1 MGKVRQKIASIIA
14 TVSVTGTLMASF
26 PVNTNAAIVN
36 ENNENRATNVKISL
50 EDAANYGKELAIE
63 KNASSYG
70 LADNVKEGAILHAWC
85 WSFNT
90 IKENLKD
97 IAEAGFTTVQ
107 TSPANQCLVG
117 DNGGMSIWSENGQGK
132 WEYHY
137 QPTDWKIGNY
147 QLGTRE
153 EFKSMCEEAD
163 KYGIK
168 IIVDVLPNHTTPQ
181 LDKVSQSLKD
191 AAGGQDK
198 LYHGEGFNSISQWE
212 NRYYCTNGA
221 VLGLPDVN
229 TENPGFQKYYLNYLN
244 DLIDCGVDGF
254 RYDTAKHIGL
264 PDDPQDEKTKQY
276 GWKNNFWPVAIG
288 NESVDGVSL
297 HNKDKMF
304 IYGEVLQSSGS
315 RDDAYGKI
323 INLTASGYGYTL
335 RGAIGS
341 KDFSTGRISDWGN
354 AAGASKLVTW
364 VESHDTY
371 CNNGESVWLSDW
383 DIRMCWAIIAARK
396 DGTPLFYSRPDGST
410 NNLGG
415 RWGNNKIGAKGNDQ
429 FKDPE
434 VAAVN
439 KFRNAMVGEG
449 ECLRNPNGDS
459 KILQIDRG
467 TKGTVI
473 INLGGATSI
482 DSETSM
488 ANGAYTDQV
497 SGRSFTVSNG
507 KISGQLDG
515 GKIAVI
521 YNVTTTRN
529 PRVLA
534 TPGSGSFKGD
544 SVTVT
549 LGLANATTGTYTTS
563 EGASGSFKDGDK
575 ITVGTSIAVG
585 EKVTVTLKANG
596 DDPEST
602 PANETFTYTKKDGS
616 VKKNTVYFTAPSG
629 WSTPTIYAYSGD
641 GATATQITGAWPG
654 TAMTSEGDGV
664 YSYTFDDSVSSCSI
678 IFASGSNQ
686 IPAPQQPGFS
696 YVGGKAYEYVSSWN
710 EVQVSQPTRKGTVTV
725 KYVDEDGNDLTSPI
739 TLTGNVG
746 DSYTTSKKTFSG
758 YTLSSTP
765 TNATGKYTASDIT
778 VTYKY
783 TKDEEPIEEGKV
795 IVKYIDEETNEEI
808 ASRTTLTGNVG
819 ESYEA
824 SAKEID
830 GYTLSFIPSNATGV
844 YKSSNITVT
853 YEYSKD
859 NEVVNPPVVS
869 SFTTDKKSPQVSGTQ
884 IKITAK
890 ATGNGT
896 LQYKFLIKDSSGN
909 WAVLRD
915 YGKSNTYTWKT
926 GKAGNKTIYV
936 DVKDSNGKVT
946 RASMSYTIKAEA
958 KPPVVSSFTA
968 DKKSP
973 QASGTQIKL
982 TAKATGNGTLQYKFL
997 IKDSSGNW
1005 AVLRDYGKSNTYT
1018 WKTGKAG
1025 NKTIYVDV
1033 KDSNGKVTRASM
1045 SYTIKAEAKPPVVSS
1060 FTADKKSPQASGT
1073 QIKLT
1078 AKATG
1083 NGTLQ
1088 YKFLIKDSSGNWAVL
1103 RDYGKSNTY
1112 TWKTGKAGNKT
1123 IYVDVKDSNGKV
1135 TRASMSYKVEE
1146 SLIQDSNAAISY
1158 TGTWKVATSTRHS
1171 GGTCKYVSSV
1181 ATATYKFTGTGIK
1194 LIAPKSSDKG
1204 IAKVTI
1210 DSKVYYVDLY
1220 SASAKDQSVAFSLS
1234 GLTSGTHT
1242 IKVEWTGLKNNS
1254 SKGTTITLD
1263 AFEIIK

>member
-449 ECLRNPNGDS
+449 ECLRNPNGS
-459 KILQIDRG
+459 SQILQIDRG

-507 KISGQLDG
+507 KISGQLDA

-521 YNVTTTRN
+521 YNAPTTRN

-686 IPAPQQPGFS
+686 IPASQQPGFS

-710 EVQVSQPTRKGTVTV
+710 EVQVEPTRKGTVTV

-765 TNATGKYTASDIT
+765 TNAIGKYTASNIT

-859 NEVVNPPVVS
+859 NEVVNPPVIS
-869 SFTTDKKSPQVSGTQ
+869 SFTADKKSPQVSGTQ
-884 IKITAK
+884 IKLTAK
-890 ATGNGT
+890 ATGNGA

-915 YGKSNTYTWKT
+915 YGKSNVYTWKT

-997 IKDSSGNW
+997 IKDAAGNW
-1005 AVLRDYGKSNTYT
+1005 SVLRDYGTSNTYT
-1018 WKTGKAG
+1018 WKAGKTG
-1025 NKTIYVDV
+1025 NKT
-1033 KDSNGKVTRASM
+1033 
-1045 SYTIKAEAKPPVVSS
+1045 
-1060 FTADKKSPQASGT
+1060 
-1073 QIKLT
+1073 L
-1078 AKATG
+1078 
-1083 NGTLQ
+1083 
-1088 YKFLIKDSSGNWAVL
+1088 
-1103 RDYGKSNTY
+1103 
-1112 TWKTGKAGNKT
+1112 
-1123 IYVDVKDSNGKV
+1123 YVDVKDSNGKV

>member
-449 ECLRNPNGDS
+449 ECLRNPNGS
-459 KILQIDRG
+459 SQILQIDRG

-507 KISGQLDG
+507 KISGQLDA

-521 YNVTTTRN
+521 YNAPTTRN

-686 IPAPQQPGFS
+686 IPASQQPGFS

-710 EVQVSQPTRKGTVTV
+710 EVQVEPTRKGTVTV

-765 TNATGKYTASDIT
+765 TNAIGKYTASNIT

-859 NEVVNPPVVS
+859 NEVVNPPVIS
-869 SFTTDKKSPQVSGTQ
+869 SFTADKKSPQVSGTQ
-884 IKITAK
+884 IKLTAK

-915 YGKSNTYTWKT
+915 YGKSNAYTWKT

-997 IKDSSGNW
+997 IKDAAGNW
-1005 AVLRDYGKSNTYT
+1005 SVLRDYGTSNTYT
-1018 WKTGKAG
+1018 WKAGKTG
-1025 NKTIYVDV
+1025 NKT
-1033 KDSNGKVTRASM
+1033 
-1045 SYTIKAEAKPPVVSS
+1045 
-1060 FTADKKSPQASGT
+1060 
-1073 QIKLT
+1073 L
-1078 AKATG
+1078 
-1083 NGTLQ
+1083 
-1088 YKFLIKDSSGNWAVL
+1088 
-1103 RDYGKSNTY
+1103 
-1112 TWKTGKAGNKT
+1112 
-1123 IYVDVKDSNGKV
+1123 YVDVKDSNGKV

-1171 GGTCKYVSSV
+1171 GGTCKYVSSA

>member
-449 ECLRNPNGDS
+449 ECLRNPNGS
-459 KILQIDRG
+459 SQILQIDRG

-497 SGRSFTVSNG
+497 SGRTFTVSNG
-507 KISGQLDG
+507 KISGQLDA

-521 YNVTTTRN
+521 YNAPTTRN

-686 IPAPQQPGFS
+686 IPASQQPGFS

-710 EVQVSQPTRKGTVTV
+710 EVQVEPTRKGTVTV

-765 TNATGKYTASDIT
+765 TNAIGKYTASNIT

-859 NEVVNPPVVS
+859 NEVVNPPVIS
-869 SFTTDKKSPQVSGTQ
+869 SFTADKKSPQVSGTQ
-884 IKITAK
+884 IKLTAT

-915 YGKSNTYTWKT
+915 YGKSNVYTWKT

-973 QASGTQIKL
+973 QVSGTQIKL

-997 IKDSSGNW
+997 IKDAAGNW
-1005 AVLRDYGKSNTYT
+1005 SVLRDYGTSNTYT
-1018 WKTGKAG
+1018 WTTKATG
-1025 NKTIYVDV
+1025 NKTLYVDV
-1033 KDSNGKVTRASM
+1033 KDSNGQVTRKSM
-1045 SYTIKAEAKPPVVSS
+1045 NYVVNANLVQD
-1060 FTADKKSPQASGT
+1060 T
-1073 QIKLT
+1073 
-1078 AKATG
+1078 
-1083 NGTLQ
+1083 
-1088 YKFLIKDSSGNWAVL
+1088 DS
-1103 RDYGKSNTY
+1103 K
-1112 TWKTGKAGNKT
+1112 
-1123 IYVDVKDSNGKV
+1123 
-1135 TRASMSYKVEE
+1135 
-1146 SLIQDSNAAISY
+1146 ISY
-1158 TGTWKVATSTRHS
+1158 TGTWKVATSTKHS
-1171 GGTCKYVSSV
+1171 GGTCKYASST

-1194 LIAPKSSDKG
+1194 LIASKSSDKG
-1204 IAKVTI
+1204 IAKVTV
-1210 DSKVYYVDLY
+1210 DSKVYYIDLY

>member
-449 ECLRNPNGDS
+449 ECLRNPNGS
-459 KILQIDRG
+459 SQILQIDRG

-488 ANGAYTDQV
+488 ANGTYTDQV
-497 SGRSFTVSNG
+497 SGRTFTVSNG

-521 YNVTTTRN
+521 YNAPTTRN

-686 IPAPQQPGFS
+686 IPASQQPGFS

-710 EVQVSQPTRKGTVTV
+710 EVQVEPTRKGTVTV

-765 TNATGKYTASDIT
+765 TNAIGKYTASNIT

-859 NEVVNPPVVS
+859 NEVVNPPVIS
-869 SFTTDKKSPQVSGTQ
+869 SFTADKKSPQVSGTQ
-884 IKITAK
+884 IKLTAK

-915 YGKSNTYTWKT
+915 YGKSNVYTWKT

-982 TAKATGNGTLQYKFL
+982 TAKATGTGTLQYKFL
-997 IKDSSGNW
+997 IKDAAGNW
-1005 AVLRDYGKSNTYT
+1005 SVLRDYGTSNTYT
-1018 WKTGKAG
+1018 WKAGKTG
-1025 NKTIYVDV
+1025 NKT
-1033 KDSNGKVTRASM
+1033 
-1045 SYTIKAEAKPPVVSS
+1045 
-1060 FTADKKSPQASGT
+1060 
-1073 QIKLT
+1073 L
-1078 AKATG
+1078 
-1083 NGTLQ
+1083 
-1088 YKFLIKDSSGNWAVL
+1088 
-1103 RDYGKSNTY
+1103 
-1112 TWKTGKAGNKT
+1112 
-1123 IYVDVKDSNGKV
+1123 YVDVKDSNGKV

>member
-449 ECLRNPNGDS
+449 ECLRNPNGS
-459 KILQIDRG
+459 SQILQIDRG

-507 KISGQLDG
+507 KISGQLDA

-521 YNVTTTRN
+521 YNAPTTRN

-686 IPAPQQPGFS
+686 IPASQQPGFS

-710 EVQVSQPTRKGTVTV
+710 EVQVEPTRKGTVTV

-765 TNATGKYTASDIT
+765 TNATGKYTASNIT

-869 SFTTDKKSPQVSGTQ
+869 SFTADKKSPQVSGTQ
-884 IKITAK
+884 IKLTAK
-890 ATGNGT
+890 ATGNGA

-915 YGKSNTYTWKT
+915 YGKSNVYTWKT

-973 QASGTQIKL
+973 QVSGTQIKL

-997 IKDSSGNW
+997 IKDAAGNW
-1005 AVLRDYGKSNTYT
+1005 SVLRDYGTSNTYT
-1018 WKTGKAG
+1018 WTTKATG
-1025 NKTIYVDV
+1025 NKTLYVDV
-1033 KDSNGKVTRASM
+1033 KDSNGQVTRKSM
-1045 SYTIKAEAKPPVVSS
+1045 NYVVNANLVQD
-1060 FTADKKSPQASGT
+1060 T
-1073 QIKLT
+1073 
-1078 AKATG
+1078 
-1083 NGTLQ
+1083 
-1088 YKFLIKDSSGNWAVL
+1088 DS
-1103 RDYGKSNTY
+1103 K
-1112 TWKTGKAGNKT
+1112 
-1123 IYVDVKDSNGKV
+1123 
-1135 TRASMSYKVEE
+1135 
-1146 SLIQDSNAAISY
+1146 ISY
-1158 TGTWKVATSTRHS
+1158 TGTWKVATSTKHS
-1171 GGTCKYVSSV
+1171 GGTCKYASST

-1194 LIAPKSSDKG
+1194 LIASKSSDKG
-1204 IAKVTI
+1204 IAKVTV
-1210 DSKVYYVDLY
+1210 DSKVYYIDLY
-1220 SASAKDQSVAFSLS
+1220 SASAKEQSVAFSLS

-1254 SKGTTITLD
+1254 SKGNAITLD
-1263 AFEIIK
+1263 AFEIN

>member
-449 ECLRNPNGDS
+449 ECLRNPNGS
-459 KILQIDRG
+459 SQILQIDRG

-507 KISGQLDG
+507 KISGQLDA

-521 YNVTTTRN
+521 YNAPTTRN

-686 IPAPQQPGFS
+686 IPASQQPGFS

-710 EVQVSQPTRKGTVTV
+710 EVQVEPTRKGTVTV

-765 TNATGKYTASDIT
+765 TNAIGKYTASNIT

-859 NEVVNPPVVS
+859 NEVVNPPV
-869 SFTTDKKSPQVSGTQ
+869 
-884 IKITAK
+884 I
-890 ATGNGT
+890 
-896 LQYKFLIKDSSGN
+896 
-909 WAVLRD
+909 
-915 YGKSNTYTWKT
+915 
-926 GKAGNKTIYV
+926 
-936 DVKDSNGKVT
+936 
-946 RASMSYTIKAEA
+946 
-958 KPPVVSSFTA
+958 SSFTA

-973 QASGTQIKL
+973 QVSGTQIKL

-997 IKDSSGNW
+997 IKDAAGNW
-1005 AVLRDYGKSNTYT
+1005 SVLRDYGTSNTYT
-1018 WKTGKAG
+1018 WKAGKTG
-1025 NKTIYVDV
+1025 NKT
-1033 KDSNGKVTRASM
+1033 
-1045 SYTIKAEAKPPVVSS
+1045 
-1060 FTADKKSPQASGT
+1060 
-1073 QIKLT
+1073 L
-1078 AKATG
+1078 
-1083 NGTLQ
+1083 
-1088 YKFLIKDSSGNWAVL
+1088 
-1103 RDYGKSNTY
+1103 
-1112 TWKTGKAGNKT
+1112 
-1123 IYVDVKDSNGKV
+1123 YVDVKDSNGKV

-1254 SKGTTITLD
+1254 SKGNAITLD
-1263 AFEIIK
+1263 AFEIN

>member
-449 ECLRNPNGDS
+449 ECLRNPNGS
-459 KILQIDRG
+459 SQILQIDRG

-507 KISGQLDG
+507 KISGQLDA

-521 YNVTTTRN
+521 YNAPTTRN

-710 EVQVSQPTRKGTVTV
+710 EVQVPEPTRKGTVTV

-765 TNATGKYTASDIT
+765 TNATGKYTASNIT

-869 SFTTDKKSPQVSGTQ
+869 SCTEDKNEAQVS
-884 IKITAK
+884 
-890 ATGNGT
+890 
-896 LQYKFLIKDSSGN
+896 
-909 WAVLRD
+909 
-915 YGKSNTYTWKT
+915 
-926 GKAGNKTIYV
+926 
-936 DVKDSNGKVT
+936 
-946 RASMSYTIKAEA
+946 
-958 KPPVVSSFTA
+958 
-968 DKKSP
+968 
-973 QASGTQIKL
+973 
-982 TAKATGNGTLQYKFL
+982 
-997 IKDSSGNW
+997 
-1005 AVLRDYGKSNTYT
+1005 
-1018 WKTGKAG
+1018 
-1025 NKTIYVDV
+1025 
-1033 KDSNGKVTRASM
+1033 
-1045 SYTIKAEAKPPVVSS
+1045 
-1060 FTADKKSPQASGT
+1060 
-1073 QIKLT
+1073 
-1078 AKATG
+1078 
-1083 NGTLQ
+1083 
-1088 YKFLIKDSSGNWAVL
+1088 
-1103 RDYGKSNTY
+1103 
-1112 TWKTGKAGNKT
+1112 
-1123 IYVDVKDSNGKV
+1123 
-1135 TRASMSYKVEE
+1135 
-1146 SLIQDSNAAISY
+1146 
-1158 TGTWKVATSTRHS
+1158 
-1171 GGTCKYVSSV
+1171 
-1181 ATATYKFTGTGIK
+1181 
-1194 LIAPKSSDKG
+1194 
-1204 IAKVTI
+1204 
-1210 DSKVYYVDLY
+1210 
-1220 SASAKDQSVAFSLS
+1220 
-1234 GLTSGTHT
+1234 
-1242 IKVEWTGLKNNS
+1242 
-1254 SKGTTITLD
+1254 
-1263 AFEIIK
+1263 

>member
-449 ECLRNPNGDS
+449 ECLRNPNGS
-459 KILQIDRG
+459 SQILQIDRG

-488 ANGAYTDQV
+488 ANGTYTDQV
-497 SGRSFTVSNG
+497 SGRTFTVSNG

-521 YNVTTTRN
+521 YNAPTTRN

-686 IPAPQQPGFS
+686 IPASQQPGFS

-710 EVQVSQPTRKGTVTV
+710 EVQVEPTRKGTVTV

-765 TNATGKYTASDIT
+765 TNAIGKYTASNIT

-859 NEVVNPPVVS
+859 NEVVNPPVIS
-869 SFTTDKKSPQVSGTQ
+869 SFTADKKSPQVSGTQ
-884 IKITAK
+884 IKLTAK

-915 YGKSNTYTWKT
+915 YGKSNAYTWKT

-982 TAKATGNGTLQYKFL
+982 TAKATGTGTLQYKFL
-997 IKDSSGNW
+997 IKDAAGNW
-1005 AVLRDYGKSNTYT
+1005 SVLRDYGTSNTYT
-1018 WKTGKAG
+1018 WKAGKTG
-1025 NKTIYVDV
+1025 NKT
-1033 KDSNGKVTRASM
+1033 
-1045 SYTIKAEAKPPVVSS
+1045 
-1060 FTADKKSPQASGT
+1060 
-1073 QIKLT
+1073 L
-1078 AKATG
+1078 
-1083 NGTLQ
+1083 
-1088 YKFLIKDSSGNWAVL
+1088 
-1103 RDYGKSNTY
+1103 
-1112 TWKTGKAGNKT
+1112 
-1123 IYVDVKDSNGKV
+1123 YVDVKDSNGKV

>member
-449 ECLRNPNGDS
+449 ECLRNPNGS
-459 KILQIDRG
+459 SQILQIDRG

-497 SGRSFTVSNG
+497 SGRTFTVSNG
-507 KISGQLDG
+507 KISGQLDA

-521 YNVTTTRN
+521 YNAPTTRN

-686 IPAPQQPGFS
+686 IPASQQPGFS

-710 EVQVSQPTRKGTVTV
+710 EVQVEPTRKGTVTV

-765 TNATGKYTASDIT
+765 TNAIGKYTASNIT

-859 NEVVNPPVVS
+859 NEVVNPPVIS
-869 SFTTDKKSPQVSGTQ
+869 SFTADKKSPQVSGTQ
-884 IKITAK
+884 IKLTAK
-890 ATGNGT
+890 ATGNGA

-915 YGKSNTYTWKT
+915 YGKSNVYTWKT

-973 QASGTQIKL
+973 QVSGTQIKL

-997 IKDSSGNW
+997 IKDAAGNW
-1005 AVLRDYGKSNTYT
+1005 SVLRDYGTSNTYT
-1018 WKTGKAG
+1018 WKAGKTG
-1025 NKTIYVDV
+1025 NKT
-1033 KDSNGKVTRASM
+1033 
-1045 SYTIKAEAKPPVVSS
+1045 
-1060 FTADKKSPQASGT
+1060 
-1073 QIKLT
+1073 L
-1078 AKATG
+1078 
-1083 NGTLQ
+1083 
-1088 YKFLIKDSSGNWAVL
+1088 
-1103 RDYGKSNTY
+1103 
-1112 TWKTGKAGNKT
+1112 
-1123 IYVDVKDSNGKV
+1123 YVDVKDSNGKV

-1158 TGTWKVATSTRHS
+1158 TGTWKVATSTKHS
-1171 GGTCKYVSSV
+1171 GGTCKYVSSA

-1254 SKGTTITLD
+1254 SKGNAITLD
-1263 AFEIIK
+1263 AFEIN

>member
-449 ECLRNPNGDS
+449 ECLRNPNGS
-459 KILQIDRG
+459 SQILQIDRG

-497 SGRSFTVSNG
+497 SGRTFTVSNG
-507 KISGQLDG
+507 KISGQLDA

-521 YNVTTTRN
+521 YNAPTTRN

-602 PANETFTYTKKDGS
+602 PAHETFTYTKKDGS

-686 IPAPQQPGFS
+686 IPASQQPGFS

-710 EVQVSQPTRKGTVTV
+710 EVQVEPTRKGTVTV

-765 TNATGKYTASDIT
+765 TNAIGKYTASNIT

-859 NEVVNPPVVS
+859 NEVVNPPVIS
-869 SFTTDKKSPQVSGTQ
+869 SFTADKKSPQVSGTQ
-884 IKITAK
+884 IKLTAK
-890 ATGNGT
+890 ATGNGA

-915 YGKSNTYTWKT
+915 YGKSNAYTWKT

-973 QASGTQIKL
+973 QVSGTQIKL

-997 IKDSSGNW
+997 IKDAAGNW
-1005 AVLRDYGKSNTYT
+1005 SVLRDYGTSNTYT
-1018 WKTGKAG
+1018 WKAGKTG
-1025 NKTIYVDV
+1025 NKT
-1033 KDSNGKVTRASM
+1033 
-1045 SYTIKAEAKPPVVSS
+1045 
-1060 FTADKKSPQASGT
+1060 
-1073 QIKLT
+1073 L
-1078 AKATG
+1078 
-1083 NGTLQ
+1083 
-1088 YKFLIKDSSGNWAVL
+1088 
-1103 RDYGKSNTY
+1103 
-1112 TWKTGKAGNKT
+1112 
-1123 IYVDVKDSNGKV
+1123 YVDVKDSNGKV

-1158 TGTWKVATSTRHS
+1158 TGTWKVATSTKHS
-1171 GGTCKYVSSV
+1171 GGTCKYVSSA

>member
-439 KFRNAMVGEG
+439 KFRNAMVGED

-507 KISGQLDG
+507 KISGQLDA

-521 YNVTTTRN
+521 YNAPTTRN

-664 YSYTFDDSVSSCSI
+664 YSYTFDDSVSYCSI

-765 TNATGKYTASDIT
+765 TNATGKYTASNIT

-795 IVKYIDEETNEEI
+795 IVKYIDTDGNTLETV
-808 ASRTTLTGNVG
+808 TLTGNVG
-819 ESYEA
+819 DSYATEEKTFNGYEIVSIPSNA
-824 SAKEID
+824 NGKFKTTTTTVTYEYEKTSAVENGTVIVRYIDEETNKEIASSITLTGKVGEKYTTSSKNIE
-830 GYTLSFIPSNATGV
+830 GYTLSFVPN
-844 YKSSNITVT
+844 N
-853 YEYSKD
+853 
-859 NEVVNPPVVS
+859 
-869 SFTTDKKSPQVSGTQ
+869 VSGTYKSTTT
-884 IKITAK
+884 IVTYSYLKK
-890 ATGNGT
+890 AP
-896 LQYKFLIKDSSGN
+896 
-909 WAVLRD
+909 V
-915 YGKSNTYTWKT
+915 SNLS
-926 GKAGNKTIYV
+926 I
-936 DVKDSNGKVT
+936 
-946 RASMSYTIKAEA
+946 
-958 KPPVVSSFTA
+958 SSFTA
-968 DKKSP
+968 NKTSP
-973 QASGTQIKL
+973 QAVKTAVTFTTKVSGT
-982 TAKATGNGTLQYKFL
+982 TGTVQYKYYRYL
-997 IKDSSGNW
+997 NGNYATIKDWSNSSSIKI
-1005 AVLRDYGKSNTYT
+1005 APSTAGKYDV
-1018 WKTGKAG
+1018 
-1025 NKTIYVDV
+1025 YVAV
-1033 KDSNGKVTRASM
+1033 KDGSGKTVRKNIAFEFKNQANLA
-1045 SYTIKAEAKPPVVSS
+1045 ISS
-1060 FTADKKSPQASGT
+1060 FTANKISPQAVKTAVTFTTKVSGT
-1073 QIKLT
+1073 
-1078 AKATG
+1078 TG
-1083 NGTLQ
+1083 TVQ
-1088 YKFLIKDSSGNWAVL
+1088 YKYYRYLNGNYATIKDWSNSSSIAIAPSTAGKYDVYVAVK
-1103 RDYGKSNTY
+1103 DGSGKTVRKNIAFEFKNQANLAISSFT
-1112 TWKTGKAGNKT
+1112 ANKT
-1123 IYVDVKDSNGKV
+1123 SPQVVKTAVTFTTKVSGTTGTVQYKYYRYLNGNYATIKDWSNSGSIKIAPSTAGKYDIYVAVKDGSGKTV
-1135 TRASMSYKVEE
+1135 RKNIT
-1146 SLIQDSNAAISY
+1146 
-1158 TGTWKVATSTRHS
+1158 
-1171 GGTCKYVSSV
+1171 
-1181 ATATYKFTGTGIK
+1181 FTFK
-1194 LIAPKSSDKG
+1194 
-1204 IAKVTI
+1204 
-1210 DSKVYYVDLY
+1210 
-1220 SASAKDQSVAFSLS
+1220 
-1234 GLTSGTHT
+1234 
-1242 IKVEWTGLKNNS
+1242 
-1254 SKGTTITLD
+1254 
-1263 AFEIIK
+1263 

>member
-1 MGKVRQKIASIIA
+1 MSKAKQRIASII
-14 TVSVTGTLMASF
+14 TTISVTGTLMASF
-26 PVNTNAAIVN
+26 PFTTSAAIVN
-36 ENNENRATNVKISL
+36 ENNDNKATNVDISL
-50 EDAANYGKELAIE
+50 EDAANYAKDVAIE
-63 KNASSYG
+63 KNAADYG
-70 LADNVKEGAILHAWC
+70 LCDNVKQGAILHAWC

-90 IKENLKD
+90 IKENLHD

-117 DNGGMSIWSENGQGK
+117 ENGGMSIWSENGQGK

-153 EFKSMCEEAD
+153 EFKAMCEEAD

-181 LDKVSQSLKD
+181 LGAVSQSLKD

-264 PDDPQDEKTKQY
+264 PDDPQDSKTKQY
-276 GWKNNFWPVAIG
+276 GWRNNFWPVAIG

-315 RDDAYGKI
+315 RDGAYGQI

-341 KDFSTGRISDWGN
+341 KDFSTGRIINWGN

-371 CNNGESVWLSDW
+371 CNAGESVWLSDW
-383 DIRMCWAIIAARK
+383 DIKMCWAIIAARK
-396 DGTPLFYSRPDGST
+396 DGTPLFYSRPAGST

-415 RWGNNKIGAKGNDQ
+415 RWGNNRIGAKGTDL

-439 KFRNAMVGEG
+439 KFRNAMVGES
-449 ECLRNPNGDS
+449 EYLRNPNGS
-459 KILQIDRG
+459 GSILQIDRG
-467 TKGTVI
+467 KKGTVI
-473 INLGGATSI
+473 INLGGSTSI
-482 DSETSM
+482 NSETTM
-488 ANGAYTDQV
+488 ADGTYTDQV
-497 SGRSFTVSNG
+497 SGRTFKVSGG

-521 YNVTTTRN
+521 YDAKTTKN
-529 PRVLA
+529 PKVSV
-534 TPGSGSFKGD
+534 TPGSGTFKGE
-544 SVTVT
+544 SVTLT
-549 LGLANATTGTYTTS
+549 LGLSNATSGTYTTS
-563 EGASGSFKDGDK
+563 EGDSGSFKDGDK
-575 ITVGTSIAVG
+575 ITVGSSISVG

-616 VKKNTVYFTAPSG
+616 VKKNTVYFTLPSG
-629 WSTPTIYAYSGD
+629 WSSPTIYAYTGD
-641 GATATQITGAWPG
+641 GTTAKKLTGEWPG

-664 YSYTFDDSVSSCSI
+664 YSYTFPDSVSSCKVM
-678 IFASGSNQ
+678 FASGSNQ
-686 IPAPQQPGFS
+686 IPASQQPGFS
-696 YVGGKAYEYVSSWN
+696 YVGGKAYEYVSSWV
-710 EVQVSQPTRKGTVTV
+710 EVPVTDTPVEKGTVTV
-725 KYVDEDGNDLTSPI
+725 KYVDENGNDLTSPI

-765 TNATGKYTASDIT
+765 ANASGKYTKSGIT

-783 TKDEEPIEEGKV
+783 TKNEEPPVEQGTV
-795 IVKYIDEETNEEI
+795 IVKYIDEQTNEEI
-808 ASRTTLTGNVG
+808 ASRTTLTGKVG

-824 SAKEID
+824 SSKEIN

-853 YEYSKD
+853 YEYTKN
-859 NEVVNPPVVS
+859 NEDVKAPVIS
-869 SFTTDKKSPQVSGTQ
+869 SFTANKQSPQVSGTQ
-884 IKITAK
+884 VTLTAK
-890 ATGNGT
+890 ATGTGTLQYKFLVKDASGNWAVLRNYGTSNTYTWTTKATGNKTLYVDVKDSNGQVTRTSMSYKVNEVAKAPVVSSFTADKQSPQVSGTQVKLTAKATGTGT
-896 LQYKFLIKDSSGN
+896 LQYKFLIKDASGN
-909 WAVLRD
+909 WAVLRN
-915 YGKSNTYTWKT
+915 YGTSNTYTWT
-926 GKAGNKTIYV
+926 TKATGNKTLYV

-946 RASMSYTIKAEA
+946 RKSMSY
-958 KPPVVSSFTA
+958 VV
-968 DKKSP
+968 
-973 QASGTQIKL
+973 
-982 TAKATGNGTLQYKFL
+982 N
-997 IKDSSGNW
+997 
-1005 AVLRDYGKSNTYT
+1005 SNL
-1018 WKTGKAG
+1018 
-1025 NKTIYVDV
+1025 V
-1033 KDSNGKVTRASM
+1033 
-1045 SYTIKAEAKPPVVSS
+1045 
-1060 FTADKKSPQASGT
+1060 
-1073 QIKLT
+1073 
-1078 AKATG
+1078 
-1083 NGTLQ
+1083 
-1088 YKFLIKDSSGNWAVL
+1088 
-1103 RDYGKSNTY
+1103 
-1112 TWKTGKAGNKT
+1112 
-1123 IYVDVKDSNGKV
+1123 
-1135 TRASMSYKVEE
+1135 
-1146 SLIQDSNAAISY
+1146 QDSNSAISY

-1171 GGTCKYVSSV
+1171 GGTCKYASST
-1181 ATATYKFTGTGIK
+1181 AAATYKFTGTGIK
-1194 LIAPKSSDKG
+1194 LIAPKASDRG
-1204 IAKVTI
+1204 IAKVTV

-1220 SASAKDQSVAFSLS
+1220 SASAKDQSVVFSLS

-1242 IKVEWTGLKNNS
+1242 IKVEWTGLKNS
-1254 SKGTTITLD
+1254 SSTKTTITLD
-1263 AFEIIK
+1263 AFEIVK

>member
-449 ECLRNPNGDS
+449 ECLRNPNGS
-459 KILQIDRG
+459 SQILQIDRG
-467 TKGTVI
+467 AKGTVI

-507 KISGQLDG
+507 KISGQLDA

-521 YNVTTTRN
+521 YNAPTTRN

-686 IPAPQQPGFS
+686 IPASQQPGFS

-710 EVQVSQPTRKGTVTV
+710 EVQVEPTRKGTVTV

-765 TNATGKYTASDIT
+765 TNATGKYTASNIT

-869 SFTTDKKSPQVSGTQ
+869 SFTADKKSPQVSGTQ
-884 IKITAK
+884 IKLTAK
-890 ATGNGT
+890 ATGNGA

-915 YGKSNTYTWKT
+915 YGKSNVYTWKT

-973 QASGTQIKL
+973 QVSGTQIKL

-997 IKDSSGNW
+997 IKDAAGNW
-1005 AVLRDYGKSNTYT
+1005 SVLRDYGTSNTYT
-1018 WKTGKAG
+1018 WKAGKTG
-1025 NKTIYVDV
+1025 NKT
-1033 KDSNGKVTRASM
+1033 
-1045 SYTIKAEAKPPVVSS
+1045 
-1060 FTADKKSPQASGT
+1060 
-1073 QIKLT
+1073 L
-1078 AKATG
+1078 
-1083 NGTLQ
+1083 
-1088 YKFLIKDSSGNWAVL
+1088 
-1103 RDYGKSNTY
+1103 
-1112 TWKTGKAGNKT
+1112 
-1123 IYVDVKDSNGKV
+1123 YVDVKDSNGKV

-1171 GGTCKYVSSV
+1171 GGTCKYVSSA

>member
-449 ECLRNPNGDS
+449 ECLRNPNGS
-459 KILQIDRG
+459 SQILQIDRG

-507 KISGQLDG
+507 KISGQLDA

-521 YNVTTTRN
+521 YNAPTTRN

-686 IPAPQQPGFS
+686 IPASQQPGFS

-710 EVQVSQPTRKGTVTV
+710 EVQVEPTRKGTVTV

-765 TNATGKYTASDIT
+765 TNAIGKYTASNIT

-859 NEVVNPPVVS
+859 NEVVNPPVIS
-869 SFTTDKKSPQVSGTQ
+869 SFTADKKSPQVSGTQ
-884 IKITAK
+884 IKLTAK
-890 ATGNGT
+890 ATGNGA

-915 YGKSNTYTWKT
+915 YGKSNVYTWKT

-997 IKDSSGNW
+997 IKDAAGNW
-1005 AVLRDYGKSNTYT
+1005 SVLRDYGTSNTYT
-1018 WKTGKAG
+1018 WKAGKTG
-1025 NKTIYVDV
+1025 NKTLYVDV
-1033 KDSNGKVTRASM
+1033 KDR
-1045 SYTIKAEAKPPVVSS
+1045 
-1060 FTADKKSPQASGT
+1060 
-1073 QIKLT
+1073 
-1078 AKATG
+1078 
-1083 NGTLQ
+1083 
-1088 YKFLIKDSSGNWAVL
+1088 
-1103 RDYGKSNTY
+1103 
-1112 TWKTGKAGNKT
+1112 
-1123 IYVDVKDSNGKV
+1123 NGKV

-1171 GGTCKYVSSV
+1171 GGTCKYVSSA

>member
-14 TVSVTGTLMASF
+14 TISVTGTLMASF
-26 PVNTNAAIVN
+26 PVNTNAATVN

-482 DSETSM
+482 NTETSM
-488 ANGAYTDQV
+488 ANGTYTDQV

-507 KISGQLDG
+507 KISGQLDA

-521 YNVTTTRN
+521 YNAPTTRN
-529 PRVLA
+529 PKVSA

-544 SVTVT
+544 SVTLT
-549 LGLANATTGTYTTS
+549 LGLTNATTGTYTTS

-575 ITVGTSIAVG
+575 ITVGSSIAVG

-884 IKITAK
+884 IK
-890 ATGNGT
+890 
-896 LQYKFLIKDSSGN
+896 
-909 WAVLRD
+909 
-915 YGKSNTYTWKT
+915 
-926 GKAGNKTIYV
+926 
-936 DVKDSNGKVT
+936 
-946 RASMSYTIKAEA
+946 
-958 KPPVVSSFTA
+958 
-968 DKKSP
+968 
-973 QASGTQIKL
+973 L

-1088 YKFLIKDSSGNWAVL
+1088 YKFLIKDAAGNWAVL

-1123 IYVDVKDSNGKV
+1123 LYVDVKDSNGKV

-1171 GGTCKYVSSV
+1171 GGTCKYVSSA

-1204 IAKVTI
+1204 IAKVTV
-1210 DSKVYYVDLY
+1210 DSRVYYVDLY

>member
-449 ECLRNPNGDS
+449 ECLRNPNGS
-459 KILQIDRG
+459 SQILQIDRG

-507 KISGQLDG
+507 KISGQLDA

-521 YNVTTTRN
+521 YNAPTTRN

-686 IPAPQQPGFS
+686 IPASQQPGFS

-710 EVQVSQPTRKGTVTV
+710 EVQVEPTRKGTVTV

-765 TNATGKYTASDIT
+765 TNAIGKYTASNIT

-859 NEVVNPPVVS
+859 NEVVNPPVIS
-869 SFTTDKKSPQVSGTQ
+869 SFTADKKAPQVSGTQ
-884 IKITAK
+884 IKLTAK

-915 YGKSNTYTWKT
+915 YGKSNAYTWKT

-982 TAKATGNGTLQYKFL
+982 TAKATGTGTLQYKFL
-997 IKDSSGNW
+997 IKDAAGNW
-1005 AVLRDYGKSNTYT
+1005 SVLRDYGTSNTYT
-1018 WKTGKAG
+1018 WKAGKTG
-1025 NKTIYVDV
+1025 NKT
-1033 KDSNGKVTRASM
+1033 
-1045 SYTIKAEAKPPVVSS
+1045 
-1060 FTADKKSPQASGT
+1060 
-1073 QIKLT
+1073 L
-1078 AKATG
+1078 
-1083 NGTLQ
+1083 
-1088 YKFLIKDSSGNWAVL
+1088 
-1103 RDYGKSNTY
+1103 
-1112 TWKTGKAGNKT
+1112 
-1123 IYVDVKDSNGKV
+1123 YVDVKDSNGKV

>member
-449 ECLRNPNGDS
+449 ECLRNPNGS
-459 KILQIDRG
+459 SQILQIDRG

-507 KISGQLDG
+507 KISGQLDA

-521 YNVTTTRN
+521 YNAPTTRN

-686 IPAPQQPGFS
+686 IPASQQPGFS

-710 EVQVSQPTRKGTVTV
+710 EVQVEPTRKGTVTV

-765 TNATGKYTASDIT
+765 TNAIGKYTASNIT

-859 NEVVNPPVVS
+859 NEVVNPPVIS
-869 SFTTDKKSPQVSGTQ
+869 SFTADKKSPQVSGTQ
-884 IKITAK
+884 IKLTAK

-915 YGKSNTYTWKT
+915 YGKSNVYTWKT

-982 TAKATGNGTLQYKFL
+982 TAKATGTGTLQYKFL
-997 IKDSSGNW
+997 IKDAAGNW
-1005 AVLRDYGKSNTYT
+1005 SVLRDYGTSNTYT
-1018 WKTGKAG
+1018 WKAGKTG
-1025 NKTIYVDV
+1025 NKT
-1033 KDSNGKVTRASM
+1033 
-1045 SYTIKAEAKPPVVSS
+1045 
-1060 FTADKKSPQASGT
+1060 
-1073 QIKLT
+1073 L
-1078 AKATG
+1078 
-1083 NGTLQ
+1083 
-1088 YKFLIKDSSGNWAVL
+1088 
-1103 RDYGKSNTY
+1103 
-1112 TWKTGKAGNKT
+1112 
-1123 IYVDVKDSNGKV
+1123 YVDVKDSNGKV

>member
-449 ECLRNPNGDS
+449 ECLRNPNGS
-459 KILQIDRG
+459 SQILQIDRG

-507 KISGQLDG
+507 KISGQLDA

-521 YNVTTTRN
+521 YNAPTTRN

-686 IPAPQQPGFS
+686 IPASQQPGFS

-710 EVQVSQPTRKGTVTV
+710 EVQVEPTRKGTVTV

-765 TNATGKYTASDIT
+765 TNAIGKYTASNIT

-859 NEVVNPPVVS
+859 NEVVNPPVIS
-869 SFTTDKKSPQVSGTQ
+869 SFTADKKSPQVSGTQ
-884 IKITAK
+884 IKLTAK

-915 YGKSNTYTWKT
+915 YGKSNVYTWKT

-997 IKDSSGNW
+997 IKDAAGNW
-1005 AVLRDYGKSNTYT
+1005 SVLRDYGTSNTYT
-1018 WKTGKAG
+1018 WKAGKTG
-1025 NKTIYVDV
+1025 NKT
-1033 KDSNGKVTRASM
+1033 
-1045 SYTIKAEAKPPVVSS
+1045 
-1060 FTADKKSPQASGT
+1060 
-1073 QIKLT
+1073 L
-1078 AKATG
+1078 
-1083 NGTLQ
+1083 
-1088 YKFLIKDSSGNWAVL
+1088 
-1103 RDYGKSNTY
+1103 
-1112 TWKTGKAGNKT
+1112 
-1123 IYVDVKDSNGKV
+1123 YVDVKDSNGKV

>member
-449 ECLRNPNGDS
+449 ECLRNPNGS
-459 KILQIDRG
+459 SQILQIDRG

-507 KISGQLDG
+507 KISGQLDA

-521 YNVTTTRN
+521 YNAPTTRN

-686 IPAPQQPGFS
+686 IPASQQPGFS

-710 EVQVSQPTRKGTVTV
+710 EVQVEPTRKGTVTV

-765 TNATGKYTASDIT
+765 TNAIGKYTASNIT

-859 NEVVNPPVVS
+859 NEVVNPPVIS
-869 SFTTDKKSPQVSGTQ
+869 SFTADKKSPQVSGTQ
-884 IKITAK
+884 IKLTAK

-915 YGKSNTYTWKT
+915 YGKSNAYTWKT

-982 TAKATGNGTLQYKFL
+982 TAKATGTGTLQYKFL
-997 IKDSSGNW
+997 IKDAAGNW
-1005 AVLRDYGKSNTYT
+1005 SVLRDYGTSNTYT
-1018 WKTGKAG
+1018 WKAGKTG
-1025 NKTIYVDV
+1025 NKT
-1033 KDSNGKVTRASM
+1033 
-1045 SYTIKAEAKPPVVSS
+1045 
-1060 FTADKKSPQASGT
+1060 
-1073 QIKLT
+1073 L
-1078 AKATG
+1078 
-1083 NGTLQ
+1083 
-1088 YKFLIKDSSGNWAVL
+1088 
-1103 RDYGKSNTY
+1103 
-1112 TWKTGKAGNKT
+1112 
-1123 IYVDVKDSNGKV
+1123 YVDVKDSNGKV

>member
-449 ECLRNPNGDS
+449 ECLRNPNGS
-459 KILQIDRG
+459 SQILQIDRG

-497 SGRSFTVSNG
+497 SGRTFTVSNG
-507 KISGQLDG
+507 KISGQLDA

-521 YNVTTTRN
+521 YNAPTTRN

-686 IPAPQQPGFS
+686 IPASQQPGFS

-710 EVQVSQPTRKGTVTV
+710 EVQVEPTRKGTVTV

-765 TNATGKYTASDIT
+765 TNAIGKYTASNIT

-859 NEVVNPPVVS
+859 NEVVNPPV
-869 SFTTDKKSPQVSGTQ
+869 
-884 IKITAK
+884 I
-890 ATGNGT
+890 
-896 LQYKFLIKDSSGN
+896 
-909 WAVLRD
+909 
-915 YGKSNTYTWKT
+915 
-926 GKAGNKTIYV
+926 
-936 DVKDSNGKVT
+936 
-946 RASMSYTIKAEA
+946 
-958 KPPVVSSFTA
+958 SSFTA

-973 QASGTQIKL
+973 QVSGTQIKL

-1005 AVLRDYGKSNTYT
+1005 AVLRDYGKSN
-1018 WKTGKAG
+1018 A
-1025 NKTIYVDV
+1025 
-1033 KDSNGKVTRASM
+1033 
-1045 SYTIKAEAKPPVVSS
+1045 
-1060 FTADKKSPQASGT
+1060 
-1073 QIKLT
+1073 
-1078 AKATG
+1078 
-1083 NGTLQ
+1083 
-1088 YKFLIKDSSGNWAVL
+1088 
-1103 RDYGKSNTY
+1103 Y

-1158 TGTWKVATSTRHS
+1158 TGTWKVATSTKHS
-1171 GGTCKYVSSV
+1171 GGTCKYVSSA

>member
-449 ECLRNPNGDS
+449 ECLRNPNGS
-459 KILQIDRG
+459 SQILQIDRG

-507 KISGQLDG
+507 KISGQLDA

-521 YNVTTTRN
+521 YNAPTTRN

-686 IPAPQQPGFS
+686 IPASQQPGFS

-710 EVQVSQPTRKGTVTV
+710 EVQVEPTRKGTVTV

-765 TNATGKYTASDIT
+765 TNATGKYTASNIT

-869 SFTTDKKSPQVSGTQ
+869 SFTADKKSPQVSGTQ
-884 IKITAK
+884 IKLTAK
-890 ATGNGT
+890 ATGNGA

-915 YGKSNTYTWKT
+915 YGKSNVYTWKT

-973 QASGTQIKL
+973 QVSGTQIKL

-997 IKDSSGNW
+997 IKDAAGNW
-1005 AVLRDYGKSNTYT
+1005 SVLRDYGTSNTYT
-1018 WKTGKAG
+1018 WKAGKTG
-1025 NKTIYVDV
+1025 NKT
-1033 KDSNGKVTRASM
+1033 
-1045 SYTIKAEAKPPVVSS
+1045 
-1060 FTADKKSPQASGT
+1060 
-1073 QIKLT
+1073 L
-1078 AKATG
+1078 
-1083 NGTLQ
+1083 
-1088 YKFLIKDSSGNWAVL
+1088 
-1103 RDYGKSNTY
+1103 
-1112 TWKTGKAGNKT
+1112 
-1123 IYVDVKDSNGKV
+1123 YVDVKDSNGKV

-1171 GGTCKYVSSV
+1171 GGTCKYVSSA

>member
-439 KFRNAMVGEG
+439 KFRNAMVGED

-482 DSETSM
+482 NNETTM
-488 ANGAYTDQV
+488 ANGTYTDQV

-507 KISGQLDG
+507 KISGQLDA

-765 TNATGKYTASDIT
+765 TNATGKYTVSDIT

-869 SFTTDKKSPQVSGTQ
+869 SFTTDKKSPQV
-884 IKITAK
+884 
-890 ATGNGT
+890 
-896 LQYKFLIKDSSGN
+896 
-909 WAVLRD
+909 
-915 YGKSNTYTWKT
+915 
-926 GKAGNKTIYV
+926 
-936 DVKDSNGKVT
+936 
-946 RASMSYTIKAEA
+946 
-958 KPPVVSSFTA
+958 
-968 DKKSP
+968 
-973 QASGTQIKL
+973 SGTQIKL

>member
-449 ECLRNPNGDS
+449 ECLRNPNGS
-459 KILQIDRG
+459 SQILQIDRG

-507 KISGQLDG
+507 KISGQLDA

-521 YNVTTTRN
+521 YNAPTTRN

-686 IPAPQQPGFS
+686 IPASQQPGFS

-710 EVQVSQPTRKGTVTV
+710 EVQVEPTRKGTVTV

-765 TNATGKYTASDIT
+765 TNAIGKYTASNIT

-859 NEVVNPPVVS
+859 NEVVNPPV
-869 SFTTDKKSPQVSGTQ
+869 
-884 IKITAK
+884 I
-890 ATGNGT
+890 
-896 LQYKFLIKDSSGN
+896 
-909 WAVLRD
+909 
-915 YGKSNTYTWKT
+915 
-926 GKAGNKTIYV
+926 
-936 DVKDSNGKVT
+936 
-946 RASMSYTIKAEA
+946 
-958 KPPVVSSFTA
+958 SSFTA

-973 QASGTQIKL
+973 QVSGTQIKL

-997 IKDSSGNW
+997 IKDAAGNW
-1005 AVLRDYGKSNTYT
+1005 SVLRDYGTSNTYT
-1018 WKTGKAG
+1018 WKAGKTG
-1025 NKTIYVDV
+1025 NKT
-1033 KDSNGKVTRASM
+1033 
-1045 SYTIKAEAKPPVVSS
+1045 
-1060 FTADKKSPQASGT
+1060 
-1073 QIKLT
+1073 L
-1078 AKATG
+1078 
-1083 NGTLQ
+1083 
-1088 YKFLIKDSSGNWAVL
+1088 
-1103 RDYGKSNTY
+1103 
-1112 TWKTGKAGNKT
+1112 
-1123 IYVDVKDSNGKV
+1123 YVDVKDSNGKV

-1171 GGTCKYVSSV
+1171 GGTCKYVSSA

>member
-14 TVSVTGTLMASF
+14 TISVTGTLMASF
-26 PVNTNAAIVN
+26 PVNTNAATVN

-482 DSETSM
+482 NTETSM
-488 ANGAYTDQV
+488 ANGTYTDQV

-507 KISGQLDG
+507 KISGQLDA

-521 YNVTTTRN
+521 YNAPTTRN
-529 PRVLA
+529 PKVSA

-544 SVTVT
+544 SVTLT
-549 LGLANATTGTYTTS
+549 LGLTNATTGTYTTS

-575 ITVGTSIAVG
+575 ITVGSSIAVG

-884 IKITAK
+884 IKLTAK

-1171 GGTCKYVSSV
+1171 GGTCKYVSSA

-1204 IAKVTI
+1204 IAKVTV
-1210 DSKVYYVDLY
+1210 DSRVYYVDLY

>member
-449 ECLRNPNGDS
+449 ECLRNPNGS
-459 KILQIDRG
+459 SQILQIDRG

-497 SGRSFTVSNG
+497 SGRTFTVSNG
-507 KISGQLDG
+507 KISGQLDA

-521 YNVTTTRN
+521 YNAPTTRN

-686 IPAPQQPGFS
+686 IPASQQPGLS

-710 EVQVSQPTRKGTVTV
+710 EVQVEPTRKGTVTV

-765 TNATGKYTASDIT
+765 TNAIGKYTASNIT

-859 NEVVNPPVVS
+859 NEVVNPPVIS
-869 SFTTDKKSPQVSGTQ
+869 SFTADKKSPQVSGTQ
-884 IKITAK
+884 IKLTAK

-915 YGKSNTYTWKT
+915 YGKSNVYTWKT

-973 QASGTQIKL
+973 QVSGTQIKL

-997 IKDSSGNW
+997 IKDAAGNW
-1005 AVLRDYGKSNTYT
+1005 SVLRDYGTSNTYT
-1018 WKTGKAG
+1018 WKAGKTG
-1025 NKTIYVDV
+1025 NKT
-1033 KDSNGKVTRASM
+1033 
-1045 SYTIKAEAKPPVVSS
+1045 
-1060 FTADKKSPQASGT
+1060 
-1073 QIKLT
+1073 L
-1078 AKATG
+1078 
-1083 NGTLQ
+1083 
-1088 YKFLIKDSSGNWAVL
+1088 
-1103 RDYGKSNTY
+1103 
-1112 TWKTGKAGNKT
+1112 
-1123 IYVDVKDSNGKV
+1123 YVDVKDSNGKV

-1158 TGTWKVATSTRHS
+1158 TGTWKVATSTKHS
-1171 GGTCKYVSSV
+1171 GGTCKYVSSA

>member
-449 ECLRNPNGDS
+449 ECLRNPNGS
-459 KILQIDRG
+459 SQILQIDRG

-507 KISGQLDG
+507 KISGQLDA

-521 YNVTTTRN
+521 YNAPTTRN

-686 IPAPQQPGFS
+686 IPASQQPGFS

-710 EVQVSQPTRKGTVTV
+710 EVQVEPTRKGTVTV

-765 TNATGKYTASDIT
+765 TNAIGKYTASNIT

-859 NEVVNPPVVS
+859 NEVVNPPVIS
-869 SFTTDKKSPQVSGTQ
+869 SFTADKKSPQVSGTQ
-884 IKITAK
+884 IKLTAK

-915 YGKSNTYTWKT
+915 YGKSNAYTWKT

-973 QASGTQIKL
+973 QVSGTQIKL

-997 IKDSSGNW
+997 IKDAAGNW
-1005 AVLRDYGKSNTYT
+1005 SVLRDYGTSNTYT
-1018 WKTGKAG
+1018 WKAGKTG
-1025 NKTIYVDV
+1025 NKT
-1033 KDSNGKVTRASM
+1033 
-1045 SYTIKAEAKPPVVSS
+1045 
-1060 FTADKKSPQASGT
+1060 
-1073 QIKLT
+1073 L
-1078 AKATG
+1078 
-1083 NGTLQ
+1083 
-1088 YKFLIKDSSGNWAVL
+1088 
-1103 RDYGKSNTY
+1103 
-1112 TWKTGKAGNKT
+1112 
-1123 IYVDVKDSNGKV
+1123 YVDVKDSNGKV

-1171 GGTCKYVSSV
+1171 GGTCKYVSSA

>member
-482 DSETSM
+482 NNETTM
-488 ANGAYTDQV
+488 ANGTYTDQV

-507 KISGQLDG
+507 KISGQLDA

-575 ITVGTSIAVG
+575 ITVGSSIAVG

-686 IPAPQQPGFS
+686 IPASQQPGFS

-710 EVQVSQPTRKGTVTV
+710 EVQVPEPTRKGTVTV

-765 TNATGKYTASDIT
+765 TNATGKYTASNIT

-869 SFTTDKKSPQVSGTQ
+869 SFTADKKSPQVSGTQ
-884 IKITAK
+884 IKLTAK

-915 YGKSNTYTWKT
+915 YGKSNAYTWKT

-973 QASGTQIKL
+973 QVSGTQIKL
-982 TAKATGNGTLQYKFL
+982 TAKATGNGALQYKFL

-1005 AVLRDYGKSNTYT
+1005 AVLRDYGKSNVYT

-1060 FTADKKSPQASGT
+1060 FTADKKSPQVSGT

-1088 YKFLIKDSSGNWAVL
+1088 YKFLIKDAAGNWSVL
-1103 RDYGKSNTY
+1103 RDYGTSNTY
-1112 TWKTGKAGNKT
+1112 TWKAGKTGNKT
-1123 IYVDVKDSNGKV
+1123 LYVDVKDSNGKV

-1171 GGTCKYVSSV
+1171 GGTCKYVSSA

>member
-449 ECLRNPNGDS
+449 ECLRNPNGS
-459 KILQIDRG
+459 SQILQIDRG

-507 KISGQLDG
+507 KISGQLDA

-521 YNVTTTRN
+521 YNAPTTRN

-686 IPAPQQPGFS
+686 IPASQQPGFS

-710 EVQVSQPTRKGTVTV
+710 EVQVEPTRKGTVTV

-765 TNATGKYTASDIT
+765 TNAIGKYTASNLT
-778 VTYKY
+778 VSYKY

-859 NEVVNPPVVS
+859 NEVVNPPVIS
-869 SFTTDKKSPQVSGTQ
+869 SFTADKKSPQVSGTQ
-884 IKITAK
+884 IKLTAK

-915 YGKSNTYTWKT
+915 YGKSNAYTWKT

-997 IKDSSGNW
+997 IKDAAGNW
-1005 AVLRDYGKSNTYT
+1005 SVLRDYGTSNTYT
-1018 WKTGKAG
+1018 WTTKATG
-1025 NKTIYVDV
+1025 NKTLYVDV
-1033 KDSNGKVTRASM
+1033 KDSNGQVTRKSM
-1045 SYTIKAEAKPPVVSS
+1045 NYVVNANLVQD
-1060 FTADKKSPQASGT
+1060 T
-1073 QIKLT
+1073 
-1078 AKATG
+1078 
-1083 NGTLQ
+1083 
-1088 YKFLIKDSSGNWAVL
+1088 DS
-1103 RDYGKSNTY
+1103 K
-1112 TWKTGKAGNKT
+1112 
-1123 IYVDVKDSNGKV
+1123 
-1135 TRASMSYKVEE
+1135 
-1146 SLIQDSNAAISY
+1146 ISY
-1158 TGTWKVATSTRHS
+1158 TGTWKVATSTKHS
-1171 GGTCKYVSSV
+1171 GGTCKYASST

-1220 SASAKDQSVAFSLS
+1220 SASAKEQSVAFSLS

-1254 SKGTTITLD
+1254 SKGNAITLD
-1263 AFEIIK
+1263 AFEIN

>member
-449 ECLRNPNGDS
+449 ECLRNPNGS
-459 KILQIDRG
+459 SQILQIDRG

-497 SGRSFTVSNG
+497 SGRTFTVSNG
-507 KISGQLDG
+507 KISGQLDA

-521 YNVTTTRN
+521 YNAPTTRN

-686 IPAPQQPGFS
+686 IPASQQPGFS

-710 EVQVSQPTRKGTVTV
+710 EVQVEPTRKGTVTV

-765 TNATGKYTASDIT
+765 TNAIGKYTASNIT

-859 NEVVNPPVVS
+859 NEVVNPPVIS
-869 SFTTDKKSPQVSGTQ
+869 SFTADKKSPQVSGTQ
-884 IKITAK
+884 IKLTAK
-890 ATGNGT
+890 ATGNGA

-915 YGKSNTYTWKT
+915 YGKSN
-926 GKAGNKTIYV
+926 A
-936 DVKDSNGKVT
+936 
-946 RASMSYTIKAEA
+946 
-958 KPPVVSSFTA
+958 
-968 DKKSP
+968 
-973 QASGTQIKL
+973 
-982 TAKATGNGTLQYKFL
+982 
-997 IKDSSGNW
+997 
-1005 AVLRDYGKSNTYT
+1005 
-1018 WKTGKAG
+1018 
-1025 NKTIYVDV
+1025 
-1033 KDSNGKVTRASM
+1033 
-1045 SYTIKAEAKPPVVSS
+1045 
-1060 FTADKKSPQASGT
+1060 
-1073 QIKLT
+1073 
-1078 AKATG
+1078 
-1083 NGTLQ
+1083 
-1088 YKFLIKDSSGNWAVL
+1088 
-1103 RDYGKSNTY
+1103 Y

-1158 TGTWKVATSTRHS
+1158 TGTWKVATSTKHS
-1171 GGTCKYVSSV
+1171 GGTCKYVSSA

>member
-449 ECLRNPNGDS
+449 ECLRNPNGS
-459 KILQIDRG
+459 SQILQIDRG

-507 KISGQLDG
+507 KISGQLDA

-521 YNVTTTRN
+521 YNAPTTRN

-686 IPAPQQPGFS
+686 IPASQQPGFS

-710 EVQVSQPTRKGTVTV
+710 EVQVEPTRKGTVTV

-765 TNATGKYTASDIT
+765 TNAIGKYTASNIT

-859 NEVVNPPVVS
+859 NEVVNPPVIS
-869 SFTTDKKSPQVSGTQ
+869 SFTADKKSPQVSGTQ
-884 IKITAK
+884 IKLTAK
-890 ATGNGT
+890 ATGNGA

-915 YGKSNTYTWKT
+915 YGKSNVYTWKT

-982 TAKATGNGTLQYKFL
+982 TAKATGTGTLQYKFL
-997 IKDSSGNW
+997 IKDAAGNW
-1005 AVLRDYGKSNTYT
+1005 SVLRDYGTSNTYT
-1018 WKTGKAG
+1018 WKAGKTG
-1025 NKTIYVDV
+1025 NKT
-1033 KDSNGKVTRASM
+1033 
-1045 SYTIKAEAKPPVVSS
+1045 
-1060 FTADKKSPQASGT
+1060 
-1073 QIKLT
+1073 L
-1078 AKATG
+1078 
-1083 NGTLQ
+1083 
-1088 YKFLIKDSSGNWAVL
+1088 
-1103 RDYGKSNTY
+1103 
-1112 TWKTGKAGNKT
+1112 
-1123 IYVDVKDSNGKV
+1123 YVDVKDSNGKV

>member
-168 IIVDVLPNHTTPQ
+168 IIVDVIPNHTTPQ

-449 ECLRNPNGDS
+449 ECLRNPNGS
-459 KILQIDRG
+459 SQILQIDRG

-507 KISGQLDG
+507 KISGQLDA

-521 YNVTTTRN
+521 YNAPTTRN

-686 IPAPQQPGFS
+686 IPASQQPGFS

-710 EVQVSQPTRKGTVTV
+710 EVQVEPTRKGTVTV

-765 TNATGKYTASDIT
+765 TNAIGKYTASNIT

-859 NEVVNPPVVS
+859 NEVVNPPVIS
-869 SFTTDKKSPQVSGTQ
+869 SFTADKKSPQVSGTQ
-884 IKITAK
+884 IKLTAK

-915 YGKSNTYTWKT
+915 YGKSNVYTWKT

-958 KPPVVSSFTA
+958 KPPVVSRFTA

-973 QASGTQIKL
+973 QESGTQIKL

-997 IKDSSGNW
+997 IKDAAGNW
-1005 AVLRDYGKSNTYT
+1005 SVLRDYGTSNTYT
-1018 WKTGKAG
+1018 WKAGKTG
-1025 NKTIYVDV
+1025 NKT
-1033 KDSNGKVTRASM
+1033 
-1045 SYTIKAEAKPPVVSS
+1045 
-1060 FTADKKSPQASGT
+1060 
-1073 QIKLT
+1073 L
-1078 AKATG
+1078 
-1083 NGTLQ
+1083 
-1088 YKFLIKDSSGNWAVL
+1088 
-1103 RDYGKSNTY
+1103 
-1112 TWKTGKAGNKT
+1112 
-1123 IYVDVKDSNGKV
+1123 YVDVKDSNGKV

-1254 SKGTTITLD
+1254 SKGNAITLD
-1263 AFEIIK
+1263 AFEIN

>member
-997 IKDSSGNW
+997 IKD
-1005 AVLRDYGKSNTYT
+1005 A
-1018 WKTGKAG
+1018 A
-1025 NKTIYVDV
+1025 
-1033 KDSNGKVTRASM
+1033 
-1045 SYTIKAEAKPPVVSS
+1045 
-1060 FTADKKSPQASGT
+1060 
-1073 QIKLT
+1073 
-1078 AKATG
+1078 
-1083 NGTLQ
+1083 
-1088 YKFLIKDSSGNWAVL
+1088 GNWAVL

>member
-641 GATATQITGAWPG
+641 GATATQITGPWPG

-710 EVQVSQPTRKGTVTV
+710 EVQVPEPTRKGTVTV

-765 TNATGKYTASDIT
+765 TNATGKYTASNIT

-853 YEYSKD
+853 YEYIKD

-884 IKITAK
+884 IKLTAK

-909 WAVLRD
+909 WAVLKD

-997 IKDSSGNW
+997 IKDAAGNW
-1005 AVLRDYGKSNTYT
+1005 SVLRDYGTSNTYT
-1018 WKTGKAG
+1018 WKA
-1025 NKTIYVDV
+1025 
-1033 KDSNGKVTRASM
+1033 
-1045 SYTIKAEAKPPVVSS
+1045 
-1060 FTADKKSPQASGT
+1060 
-1073 QIKLT
+1073 
-1078 AKATG
+1078 
-1083 NGTLQ
+1083 
-1088 YKFLIKDSSGNWAVL
+1088 
-1103 RDYGKSNTY
+1103 
-1112 TWKTGKAGNKT
+1112 GKAGNKT

-1171 GGTCKYVSSV
+1171 GGTCKYVSSA

-1204 IAKVTI
+1204 IAKVTV
-1210 DSKVYYVDLY
+1210 DSRVYYVDLY